1 MISYSEKPEKEYAV
15 SMGIY
20 VYETKVLE
28 YIEPD
33 TYLDFPHLVHRLLDN
48 GEKVVGYPCDDY
60 WLDIGNHEDYV
71 KAQEEFESRK
81 DKFLPGDEGSH

>member
-71 KAQEEFESRK
+71 KAQEEFESKK
-81 DKFLPGDEGSH
+81 DKFLPGDGGSY